1 MGKRIICGAL
11 VCLGTLLFSILF
23 SISCN
28 SPTAPSIP
36 YVPPKLANIVLD
48 GKLTKTMTSYH
59 CPQFEG
65 YVKNIGNNTGYNC
78 MVSIACFSDAAK
90 TTIIDTANGFPADLG
105 DIAPGIRAYFE
116 AVAFD
121 CKSHDQIKGTTV
133 KITWLD
139 R

>member
-1 MGKRIICGAL
+1 MKTKIFIFSA
-11 VCLGTLLFSILF
+11 LLFSILF

-28 SPTAPSIP
+28 SPTTPGIP

-48 GKLTKTMTSYH
+48 GELTKTMTDYG

-78 MVSIACFSDAAK
+78 MVEIACFSDTAK
-90 TTIIDTANGFPADLG
+90 TTIIDTAKGFPADLG

-121 CKSHDQIKGTTV
+121 CKSHNQIKGTTV

>member
-1 MGKRIICGAL
+1 MRRWGVL
-11 VCLGTLLFSILF
+11 VSVLFPVLAILF

-28 SPTAPSIP
+28 SPTAPSAPYIP

-48 GKLTKTMTSYH
+48 GSLIKTMTDYRR
-59 CPQFEG
+59 PQFAG
-65 YVKNIGNNTGYNC
+65 YVKNIGDNTGYNC
-78 MVSIACFSDAAK
+78 MVEIACFSDTAK
-90 TTIIDTANGFPADLG
+90 TTIIDTAKGFPADLG

-121 CKSHDQIKGTTV
+121 CSSHNQIKGTTV
-133 KITWLD
+133 TITWLN

>member
-1 MGKRIICGAL
+1 MGKRIIRGAL
-11 VCLGTLLFSILF
+11 VCLVILLFS
-23 SISCN
+23 SSCN
-28 SPTAPSIP
+28 SPTSPSIP
-36 YVPPKLANIVLD
+36 YVPPPKANIVLD
-48 GKLTKTMTSYH
+48 GGLTKTMTDYG

-78 MVSIACFSDAAK
+78 MVEIACFSDANK
-90 TTIIDTANGFPADLG
+90 TTIIDTAVGFPADLG

-121 CKSHDQIKGTTV
+121 CTSHDQIKGTTV

>member
-1 MGKRIICGAL
+1 
-11 VCLGTLLFSILF
+11 
-23 SISCN
+23 
-28 SPTAPSIP
+28 
-36 YVPPKLANIVLD
+36 
-48 GKLTKTMTSYH
+48 MTDYG

-78 MVSIACFSDAAK
+78 MVEIACFSDTAK
-90 TTIIDTANGFPADLG
+90 TTIIDTAKGFPADLG

-121 CKSHDQIKGTTV
+121 CKSHNQIKGTTV